1 MSKNQNGYKV
11 KSVGIKL
18 NKRTFVRW
26 KIYIDRARMYIG
38 YIQFF
43 MIGIVFFESFKDK
56 TLGKLVYEY
65 IYISIPVLFLLFLF
79 CSLVLGYLDSRLG
92 FKEEEQRNI
101 SKSNPVL
108 MEILQSLKRLEKEVQ
123 DLKDEKKEKIN

>member
-1 MSKNQNGYKV
+1 MPR
-11 KSVGIKL
+11 IKL
-18 NKRTFVRW
+18 NKPTFVRW

-43 MIGIVFFESFKDK
+43 MIGIVFFESFKDRAI
-56 TLGKLVYEY
+56 GQLVYEY
-65 IYISIPVLFLLFLF
+65 IYISIPILFILFILF
-79 CSLVLGYLDSRLG
+79 SLVLGYLDSRFG

-108 MEILQSLKRLEKEVQ
+108 MEILKSVKTLEKEVKE
-123 DLKDEKKEKIN
+123 LKEKKEEKIE